1 MPQEKVSFS
10 LELANAITQYLGTRP
25 YQEVASLIAEIQK
38 QYQEE
43 QSLKVVKSEDN

>member
-1 MPQEKVSFS
+1 MEKVTIT

-38 QYQEE
+38 QYKE
-43 QSLKVVKSEDN
+43 QQLTVVKDETKS

>member
-1 MPQEKVSFS
+1 MEKVTIS

-25 YQEVASLIAEIQK
+25 YQEVAALITEIQK

-43 QSLKVVKSEDN
+43 QSLKVVKSEVS

>member
-1 MPQEKVSFS
+1 MEKVTIT

-38 QYQEE
+38 QYKE
-43 QSLKVVKSEDN
+43 QQLTVVKDEKAS

>member
-1 MPQEKVSFS
+1 MQEKISIT

-38 QYQEE
+38 QYAE
-43 QSLKVVKSEDN
+43 QLKEPKLEAVN